1 MATLIRPPPVDHS
14 QSAIENVLE
23 LTQLHDIDPDLFTNT
38 RPMWHPPGAR
48 GIFGGAAIAQTL
60 SAAQKTVDQDF
71 TVHSMHCYFVLAG
84 NAEIP
89 IIYHVERVRSG
100 KSFATRTVQARQRG
114 KVIFTTTMSFV
125 RQNSGGKD
133 KVEHAYPMPDVPG
146 PVENVDDMG
155 IHNKDS
161 SPFQSQR
168 LPVENDD
175 SDQPHVKKCRQWM
188 KARGRISPAGRHEA
202 HLSAIAYM
210 SDSYFIGT
218 IARAHKL
225 WRYSSQRAS
234 KAKPSVDEDML
245 KKLLAMDDAELKRLN
260 FVDEADLQRIRRLKN
275 GEDVAKVNDTRE
287 IGMMVSLDHTI
298 YFHNPRNFRADEW
311 IFSEME
317 TSWAGDGRG
326 LVYQRMYTQDGVLI
340 ASCIQEGLVRLKQSD
355 NLIRSRGMN
364 TKQAACLNCRRSKI
378 KCRREEGA
386 PICDRCQHVGAE
398 CVIPE
403 FHIGRQKGVKNKR
416 SGLEKAIY
424 QVEEAIKKRKSDVT
438 TDKSTLQHLQRL
450 LNEAQGEES
459 KSKSNDAVPSS
470 SEPSPTPA
478 QTKDPVPH
486 SGDDQLALEDVENPL
501 QLLARASDLRIASP
515 QTYDPTSPEGR
526 NNGSEQSAYLDV
538 HHFFL
543 PMKASL
549 DQGPGLDPV
558 DVGLITM
565 NEAEI
570 FHKKLA
576 HTRWGLDPVV
586 HTLPFVRN
594 RSAFL
599 FTTLLAMT
607 AIFLPETASLA
618 KRLLLH
624 RRFLAE
630 QVIVRK
636 FRSVEIVLAFMVSI
650 PWMPPGSHASD
661 DDTSLYLATALSIA
675 LDMSLDKVITP
686 SSSFDQELVRQ
697 TPKAECL
704 HATKALAMDGFE
716 DIDPNSEWGQR
727 LLRRRERVWI
737 ALFVLERG
745 VCLARGRSYCV
756 PKTCLILHADQWH
769 FQQYSDV
776 QDGPLVSMAVLRR
789 DLDDLFSDV
798 RSRCD
803 LYCTSSTGT
812 QIAHEIDSAI
822 DSFFDRWTRTWTS
835 VIGDPESKTLPPY
848 VEILITHT
856 RLSTYSMLLN
866 HPSAPSE
873 VKRSFRASALSSA
886 LNVMRA
892 AIQGESRLKSM
903 PNNTVTMI
911 CFAASI
917 ALALSGPAVNRP
929 PATTTVPIT
938 TAPAQRNTPNKTMN
952 LAPSVHHLITD
963 TATVLE
969 RIGSTPSHRNGASV
983 VYGRFLRV
991 LVQSST
997 PHIDSTTT
1005 TVPTTSLPPPPHPA
1019 LPPTPLPPQSH
1030 PHISLPHL
1038 TSPLVDGALSAA
1050 QLLQDPISSYWPDA
1064 PLDFSAMSYHEVN
1077 ETVSNSEI
1085 FSSGLLEGAGW
1096 EGGGAAAAG
1105 GGHGAA
1111 GGGAGAVGVGVGT
1124 GLGVLGG
1131 AAVGGPGGG
1140 LWTDW
1145 MNLPDFNYS

>member
-1 MATLIRPPPVDHS
+1 
-14 QSAIENVLE
+14 
-23 LTQLHDIDPDLFTNT
+23 
-38 RPMWHPPGAR
+38 
-48 GIFGGAAIAQTL
+48 
-60 SAAQKTVDQDF
+60 
-71 TVHSMHCYFVLAG
+71 
-84 NAEIP
+84 
-89 IIYHVERVRSG
+89 
-100 KSFATRTVQARQRG
+100 
-114 KVIFTTTMSFV
+114 
-125 RQNSGGKD
+125 
-133 KVEHAYPMPDVPG
+133 
-146 PVENVDDMG
+146 
-155 IHNKDS
+155 
-161 SPFQSQR
+161 
-168 LPVENDD
+168 
-175 SDQPHVKKCRQWM
+175 
-188 KARGRISPAGRHEA
+188 
-202 HLSAIAYM
+202 
-210 SDSYFIGT
+210 
-218 IARAHKL
+218 
-225 WRYSSQRAS
+225 
-234 KAKPSVDEDML
+234 
-245 KKLLAMDDAELKRLN
+245 
-260 FVDEADLQRIRRLKN
+260 
-275 GEDVAKVNDTRE
+275 
-287 IGMMVSLDHTI
+287 
-298 YFHNPRNFRADEW
+298 
-311 IFSEME
+311 
-317 TSWAGDGRG
+317 
-326 LVYQRMYTQDGVLI
+326 
-340 ASCIQEGLVRLKQSD
+340 
-355 NLIRSRGMN
+355 MN

-438 TDKSTLQHLQRL
+438 TSQSTLQHLQQL
-450 LNEAQGEES
+450 LSEAQGDEP
-459 KSKSNDAVPSS
+459 KSISDDAVPSS
-470 SEPSPTPA
+470 TETSPIPVLA
-478 QTKDPVPH
+478 KDSVPH
-486 SGDDQLALEDVENPL
+486 SGDDHLALEDVENPL

-515 QTYDPTSPEGR
+515 RTYGPTSPDGR

-549 DQGPGLDPV
+549 DQGPGLDPI
-558 DVGLITM
+558 DVGLVTM
-565 NEAEI
+565 NEAEMLLQY
-570 FHKKLA
+570 FHKNLA

-586 HTLPFVRN
+586 HTLAFVRN

-599 FTTLLAMT
+599 FTTVLAMT
-607 AIFLPETASLA
+607 AIFLPETVSLA

-661 DDTSLYLATALSIA
+661 DDTSLYIATALSIA

-686 SSSFDQELVRQ
+686 SSSFDQDLIRQ
-697 TPKAECL
+697 IPKAECL

-716 DIDPNSEWGQR
+716 DIDAQSEWGQR

-756 PKTCLILHADQWH
+756 PKTCLILHANQWH
-769 FQQYSDV
+769 FQQFSDV

-803 LYCTSSTGT
+803 AYRTSSTGT
-812 QIAHEIDSAI
+812 QIAQEIDLAI
-822 DSFFDRWTRTWTS
+822 ESFFDRWSRTWTS

-848 VEILITHT
+848 VEILVTHT

-866 HPSAPSE
+866 HPSAPPE
-873 VKRSFRASALSSA
+873 VKKSFRASALSSA

-917 ALALSGPAVNRP
+917 ALALSAPAVNRP
-929 PATTTVPIT
+929 AATS
-938 TAPAQRNTPNKTMN
+938 RGGHNKGMN
-952 LAPSVHHLITD
+952 LTPSVHHLITD

-991 LVQSST
+991 LVKSA
-997 PHIDSTTT
+997 PHIDAAKPMPAIHPAPPQH
-1005 TVPTTSLPPPPHPA
+1005 PTQSQPAQATSQSSEHVRHPPADLSSLP
-1019 LPPTPLPPQSH
+1019 T
-1030 PHISLPHL
+1030 L

-1050 QLLQDPISSYWPDA
+1050 QLLQDPISSYWPDT
-1064 PLDFSAMSYHEVN
+1064 PLDFSAMSYNEVN
-1077 ETVSNSEI
+1077 ETVTNSEL
-1085 FSSGLLEGAGW
+1085 FGTGLLDGMSW
-1096 EGGGAAAAG
+1096 NDSVV
-1105 GGHGAA
+1105 
-1111 GGGAGAVGVGVGT
+1111 GGAGGSTTV
-1124 GLGVLGG
+1124 
-1131 AAVGGPGGG
+1131 

-1145 MNLPDFNYS
+1145 MNLPDFNYP